1 MEPIKKSG
9 KEKRAIYS
17 QLDDED
23 DDAELLALR
32 KRSRCS
38 IISTMTNPPKRS
50 LMTKNSTMGTRMT
63 RRKKNGK
70 RTSKKMMMNPRTVDR
85 FR

>member
-1 MEPIKKSG
+1 VEQF
-9 KEKRAIYS
+9 KEDLRILVGAYRKE
-17 QLDDED
+17 LDT
-23 DDAELLALR
+23 
-32 KRSRCS
+32 